1 MPLPEIKSDLMKT
14 AIGFFYFGFVLQ
26 LLASRPEGWTGAPDI
41 FAKAVMLFGA
51 FLLAWEMIAIARRK

>member
-1 MPLPEIKSDLMKT
+1 MKT
-14 AIGFFYFGFVLQ
+14 EIGFFYFGFVLHP
-26 LLASRPEGWTGAPDI
+26 LASRPEGWTGAPDI